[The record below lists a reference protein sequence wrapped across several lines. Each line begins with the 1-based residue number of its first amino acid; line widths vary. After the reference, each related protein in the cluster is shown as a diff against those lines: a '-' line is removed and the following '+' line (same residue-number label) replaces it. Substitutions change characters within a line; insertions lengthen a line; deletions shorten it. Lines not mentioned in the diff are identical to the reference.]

1 MKSEEI
7 VSRKT
12 FLVVYGALL
21 VLLVLTYLASLF
33 NLGSWGIAIALGIA
47 ACKAVL
53 IILYFMH
60 VKVSN
65 QLIWIAAAVGF
76 IWLGIMMG
84 LTMNDYISRNWL
96 LVPGV

>member
-21 VLLVLTYLASLF
+21 VLLILTYLVSLF
-33 NLGSWGIAIALGIA
+33 NLGFWGIVIAVAIA

-60 VKVSN
+60 VKVSSH
-65 QLIWIAAAVGF
+65 LIWIAAAVGF

-84 LTMNDYISRNWL
+84 LTFNDYISRNWL
-96 LVPGV
+96 GVPGV

>member
-1 MKSEEI
+1 MNAEAV

-12 FLVVYGALL
+12 FFLVYVALM
-21 VLLVLTYLASLF
+21 VLLVLTYVASLF
-33 NLGSWGIAIALGIA
+33 NLGFVGIVIAMAIA

-60 VKVSN
+60 VKVSR
-65 QLIWIAAAVGF
+65 QLIWIAAIVGF

-84 LTMNDYISRNWL
+84 LTFNDYLSRNWL
-96 LVPGV
+96 GVPGV